1 MEQVGVLMQSFS
13 EAKTKMHNAQC
24 IWEEDKRW
32 REKYQSGSHSCTA
45 LCIKGAVKM

>member
-24 IWEEDKRW
+24 SLERGQALEGKISI
-32 REKYQSGSHSCTA
+32 REPQ
-45 LCIKGAVKM
+45 LIKGAVKM